1 MHYVYILR
9 SSRVL
14 TNIFQLQNTLAI
26 VLENQ
31 VEIYQ
36 KKLVNFLCNAKIF
49 KANLEKKF
57 DKIIEKLEKLE
68 VNKEK
73 PVDQDQEDIRES
85 ERLRKSSV
93 TQSDVLDSIQV
104 DDVDV
109 MMMMRKVFR
118 LKENQRRVSG

>member
-1 MHYVYILR
+1 M
-9 SSRVL
+9 L
-14 TNIFQLQNTLAI
+14 TI
-26 VLENQ
+26 
-31 VEIYQ
+31 
-36 KKLVNFLCNAKIF
+36 IF

-57 DKIIEKLEKLE
+57 DKIVEKLEKLE

-104 DDVDV
+104 DDDDV
-109 MMMMRKVFR
+109 MMMTRKVFR
-118 LKENQRRVSG
+118 LKENPRRVSG